1 MISMSG
7 FGQAS
12 RVAGG
17 YSLSVVVRSVNA
29 RFLDVRVMAPDD
41 LAALQAAVEARVK
54 DRIPRGKVDVRLR
67 VTRATEIESLPADP
81 ARVERVVEW
90 LTTLSLA
97 VNKNRPPLVEL
108 EHLLQVKDLLLASPG
123 AEAVLDEATALAV
136 VDEALAHHREM
147 AEREGAR
154 TEAHVRA
161 CVAGLEAEVAK
172 AEVLLAAAGPKRRE
186 ALLARI
192 REAVGGGVDPARL
205 EQEVALLVERAD
217 VGEELQRLRSHLH
230 ELARLLDEPR
240 TTPKGKK
247 LDYLCVE
254 IHRELNTCASKNA
267 SAEVVAPLIEAR
279 LWNEQ
284 IREQSANVH

>member
-17 YSLSVVVRSVNA
+17 YSLGVVVRSVNA

-41 LAALQAAVEARVK
+41 LASLQAAVEARVK
-54 DRIPRGKVDVRLR
+54 ERIPRGKVDVRLR
-67 VTRATEIESLPADP
+67 VTRAADAATLATDP
-81 ARVERVVEW
+81 ARVKAVVRW
-90 LTTLSLA
+90 LESLA
-97 VNKNRPPLVEL
+97 GAAGRDWSVQL
-108 EHLLQVKDLLLASPG
+108 EHVLQVKDALLASPPPD
-123 AEAVLDEATALAV
+123 EALDEATALAA

-161 CVAGLEAEVAK
+161 CVAGLRTEVGK

-186 ALLARI
+186 ALLTRI
-192 REAVGGGVDPARL
+192 REAVGGAVDPARL

-217 VGEELQRLRSHLH
+217 VGEELARLRSHLQ
-230 ELARLLDEPR
+230 ELERLLAEPA
-240 TTPKGKK
+240 TAPKGKK

>member
-12 RVAGG
+12 RTAGG
-17 YSLSVVVRSVNA
+17 FTLGVLVRSVNA
-29 RFLDVRVMAPDD
+29 RFLDVRVVGPDD
-41 LAALQAAVEARVK
+41 LAALQALVEARVK
-54 DRIPRGKVDVRLR
+54 ERVARGKVDVRLR
-67 VTRATEIESLPADP
+67 LTRATDTQAPAADP
-81 ARVERVVEW
+81 ARVKAVVRW
-90 LTTLSLA
+90 LESLA
-97 VNKNRPPLVEL
+97 GAAGRDWSVTLDHV
-108 EHLLQVKDLLLASPG
+108 LQVRDTLLPGPG
-123 AEAVLDEATALAV
+123 ADDAFDEATALAT
-136 VDEALAHHREM
+136 VDEALARHREM

-154 TEAHVRA
+154 TEAHLRG
-161 CVAGLEAEVAK
+161 CVEGLTREVAK
-172 AEVLLAAAGPKRRE
+172 AEALLAAAAPLRRE

-217 VGEELQRLRSHLH
+217 VGEELQRLRSHLA
-230 ELARLLDEPR
+230 ELGRLLDEPADK
-240 TTPKGKK
+240 PKGKK

-267 SAEVVAPLIEAR
+267 SADVVAPLIEAR